1 MAIIHQKDKRSGITY
16 VYESVSYWDKEKKQ
30 SRSKR
35 RLIGRLDEETGE
47 VLPTD
52 GRGRKRSPGYVPG
65 EEPDA
70 APRTLKEYKEAYAA
84 LLSENQRL
92 REELSR
98 LRKQ

>member
-1 MAIIHQKDKRSGITY
+1 MAVIHQKDKRSGITY
-16 VYESVSYWDKEKKQ
+16 VYESVSYWDREKKQ

-52 GRGRKRSPGYVPG
+52 GRGRKRSPSYVLG
-65 EEPDA
+65 EESDA

-92 REELSR
+92 REDLSQ
-98 LRKQ
+98 LKKQ